1 MIILLSGDNNLDILL
16 NQQEHIENIFKGYKE
31 AGSMQ
36 GTIVDFTLIKT
47 NLYVLYQSTIII
59 LDISSLLNAQ
69 SSLQDPRPKLI
80 DQISL
85 T

>member
-1 MIILLSGDNNLDILL
+1 MIIFLSGDNNLNILL

-47 NLYVLYQSTIII
+47 NLYVLYQSSIII
-59 LDISSLLNAQ
+59 LDISTLLNAQ